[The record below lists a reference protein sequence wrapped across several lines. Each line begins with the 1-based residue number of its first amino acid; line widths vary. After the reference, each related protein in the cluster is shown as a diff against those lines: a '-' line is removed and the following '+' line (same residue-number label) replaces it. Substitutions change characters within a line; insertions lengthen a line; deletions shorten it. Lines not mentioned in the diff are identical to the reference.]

1 MLKILMEAPN
11 VLILDEPTNDLD
23 IQTLRILEDYLDSFP
38 GIVICVSHDRYFL
51 DRVVRRI
58 FAFEGNGQIQRYEGG
73 FTDYWNKVKDRE
85 ASLQGGRKASE
96 KSEPKKSKKEYKNR
110 EKKLKFTYAEQKEFE
125 TIDEDIA
132 KLEEQIEQA
141 EADILANAKDFV
153 KLQELTEKKEELQEQ
168 LDYKME
174 RWVYLN
180 DLAEQIEAEK
190 RSK

>member
-1 MLKILMEAPN
+1 MPKMRLREAFFKGKK
-11 VLILDEPTNDLD
+11 EPTVNP
-23 IQTLRILEDYLDSFP
+23 LRTE
-38 GIVICVSHDRYFL
+38 
-51 DRVVRRI
+51 
-58 FAFEGNGQIQRYEGG
+58 Q
-73 FTDYWNKVKDRE
+73 
-85 ASLQGGRKASE
+85 
-96 KSEPKKSKKEYKNR
+96 PKKSKKEYKNR